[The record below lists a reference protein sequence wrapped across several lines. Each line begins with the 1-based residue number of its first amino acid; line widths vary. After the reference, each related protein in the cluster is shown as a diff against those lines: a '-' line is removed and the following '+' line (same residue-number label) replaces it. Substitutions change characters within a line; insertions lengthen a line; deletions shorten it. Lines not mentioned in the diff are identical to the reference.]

1 MWSSFGAVGG
11 FTLIIVVFWWAR
23 RLPYVAW
30 HRFACPCM
38 VTRRAR
44 RAEHLHCLVRY
55 ASDRRVS
62 SGSAFFASGR
72 RVARGSGPHVAFI
85 SGSARDTGHATAHY
99 VELAIGPVCDAGVAS
114 CFVCSAGFAGGS
126 AFFANRV
133 RGDRDWLLVTG

>member
-1 MWSSFGAVGG
+1 
-11 FTLIIVVFWWAR
+11 
-23 RLPYVAW
+23 
-30 HRFACPCM
+30 M

-44 RAEHLHCLVRY
+44 RAEHLHCSVRY

-72 RVARGSGPHVAFI
+72 RVARGSARHAVFACSSGLRRRPHVAFI
-85 SGSARDTGHATAHY
+85 RGSARDTGRATAHY
-99 VELAIGPVCDAGVAS
+99 AELANGPVCDAGVAS

-133 RGDRDWLLVTG
+133 RGYRDWLLVTG